1 MQCQIPPSSLDSS
14 GCLKLKDFEALKLS
28 GCEVPEG
35 TCFTMEEE
43 AAATAPSVPKRKEK
57 HMSDPVKATAPVKA
71 TPPAKAE
78 VAHEAVEVKEVMA
91 APPVE
96 TKAVV
101 EQPAVDPAAQ
111 LANLASQKDL
121 GGYGLIA
128 GVVAVVGGG
137 AAIKFYRDWIKGRQ
151 EIDSKKSE
159 QDFELRKMELENKKF
174 QQDEGHK
181 ACSIER
187 AAMAAQ
193 IAGLTAQLQT
203 MTTKLEEAQSK
214 ASNAAQAAAQ
224 AQTNAEVAVKKA
236 EKLDLGEFDPEEAEE
251 RLSKVEKAV
260 TALKKG
266 KKAGA

>member
-1 MQCQIPPSSLDSS
+1 MQCQIPQAALDSD
-14 GCLKLKDFEALKLS
+14 GCLKLRTFESLNLT

-35 TCFTMEEE
+35 LCISVEED
-43 AAATAPSVPKRKEK
+43 APAPPATRTPRKEK
-57 HMSDPVKATAPVKA
+57 HMANAVAQPH
-71 TPPAKAE
+71 PPAAAHVDHPAAE
-78 VAHEAVEVKEVMA
+78 VHADVTPVAAVA
-91 APPVE
+91 QPE
-96 TKAVV
+96 TKAIV

-111 LANLASQKDL
+111 LANLAGQKDL

-159 QDFELRKMELENKKF
+159 QDFELRKMELENKKH

-187 AAMAAQ
+187 AALAAQ
-193 IAGLTAQLQT
+193 IAGLTTQLQAVT
-203 MTTKLEEAQSK
+203 AKLEEAQGK
-214 ASNAAQAAAQ
+214 VAVAAQAAAHAQ
-224 AQTNAEVAVKKA
+224 AQAEEAAKKA
-236 EKLDLGEFDPEEAEE
+236 AKVDLGEFDPEEAEE

>member
-1 MQCQIPPSSLDSS
+1 MQCQIPQSALDAE
-14 GCLKLKDFEALKLS
+14 GCLKLRTFESLKLS
-28 GCEVPEG
+28 DCEVPEG
-35 TCFTMEEE
+35 LCISVEEDV
-43 AAATAPSVPKRKEK
+43 AASPSPKPHREK
-57 HMSDPVKATAPVKA
+57 NMANAVAQPH
-71 TPPAKAE
+71 PPAPAPAP
-78 VAHEAVEVKEVMA
+78 AH
-91 APPVE
+91 
-96 TKAVV
+96 V
-101 EQPAVDPAAQ
+101 EQPAADVHAEVVQPPVAETKAIVEQPAGPDPAAQ
-111 LANLASQKDL
+111 LANLASNKDL

-137 AAIKFYRDWIKGRQ
+137 AAIKFYRDWIKGKQ
-151 EIDSKKSE
+151 DIDSKKSE
-159 QDFELRKMELENKKF
+159 QEFELKKMELENKKH

-193 IAGLTAQLQT
+193 IAGLTAQLQAVT
-203 MTTKLEEAQSK
+203 AKLEEAQLKVS
-214 ASNAAQAAAQ
+214 AAA
-224 AQTNAEVAVKKA
+224 AAAEHAKQSADSAVKKA

>member
-1 MQCQIPPSSLDSS
+1 
-14 GCLKLKDFEALKLS
+14 
-28 GCEVPEG
+28 V
-35 TCFTMEEE
+35 
-43 AAATAPSVPKRKEK
+43 AP
-57 HMSDPVKATAPVKA
+57 AAPVA
-71 TPPAKAE
+71 A
-78 VAHEAVEVKEVMA
+78 VAQ
-91 APPVE
+91 PE
-96 TKAVV
+96 TKAIV

-111 LANLASQKDL
+111 LANLAGQKDL

-151 EIDSKKSE
+151 DIDSKKSE
-159 QDFELRKMELENKKF
+159 QDFELKKMEIEQRSK

-181 ACSIER
+181 ACSVER

-193 IAGLTAQLQT
+193 IAGLTAQLQAVLA
-203 MTTKLEEAQSK
+203 KLEEAQGKVS
-214 ASNAAQAAAQ
+214 AAAQAAAQ
-224 AQTNAEVAVKKA
+224 AHIQAQEAAKKA
-236 EKLDLGEFDPEEAEE
+236 AKVDLGEFDPEEAEE

>member
-1 MQCQIPPSSLDSS
+1 M
-14 GCLKLKDFEALKLS
+14 
-28 GCEVPEG
+28 
-35 TCFTMEEE
+35 
-43 AAATAPSVPKRKEK
+43 
-57 HMSDPVKATAPVKA
+57 
-71 TPPAKAE
+71 
-78 VAHEAVEVKEVMA
+78 
-91 APPVE
+91 
-96 TKAVV
+96 
-101 EQPAVDPAAQ
+101 
-111 LANLASQKDL
+111 ASQKDL

-203 MTTKLEEAQSK
+203 MTTKLEEAQAK

>member
-1 MQCQIPPSSLDSS
+1 MQCQIPQSSLDSS

-57 HMSDPVKATAPVKA
+57 HMSDPVKAA
-71 TPPAKAE
+71 PPAKAE
-78 VAHEAVEVKEVMA
+78 VVQHAPEVHQEVGQ
-91 APPVE
+91 APAPVE
-96 TKAVV
+96 TKAIV

-111 LANLASQKDL
+111 LANLAGQKDL

-151 EIDSKKSE
+151 DIDSKKSE
-159 QDFELRKMELENKKF
+159 QEFELKKMELENKKH

-193 IAGLTAQLQT
+193 IAGLTAQLQAVT
-203 MTTKLEEAQSK
+203 AKLEEAQLKVS
-214 ASNAAQAAAQ
+214 AAA
-224 AQTNAEVAVKKA
+224 AAAEHAKQSADSAVKKA

>member
-1 MQCQIPPSSLDSS
+1 MANAVAQP
-14 GCLKLKDFEALKLS
+14 
-28 GCEVPEG
+28 
-35 TCFTMEEE
+35 
-43 AAATAPSVPKRKEK
+43 
-57 HMSDPVKATAPVKA
+57 H
-71 TPPAKAE
+71 PPAKAHVEQHPVEVHTEAAPAAHAPAAE
-78 VAHEAVEVKEVMA
+78 VAHQ
-91 APPVE
+91 PE
-96 TKAVV
+96 TKAIV

-111 LANLASQKDL
+111 LANLAGQKDL

-151 EIDSKKSE
+151 DIDSKKSE
-159 QDFELRKMELENKKF
+159 QDFELRKMELENKKH
-174 QQDEGHK
+174 QQDEGHR
-181 ACSIER
+181 ACSVER

-203 MTTKLEEAQSK
+203 VTAKLEEAQGK
-214 ASNAAQAAAQ
+214 VAVAAQAAAQ
-224 AQTNAEVAVKKA
+224 AQSQAEEAAKKA
-236 EKLDLGEFDPEEAEE
+236 AKVDLGEFDPEEAEE